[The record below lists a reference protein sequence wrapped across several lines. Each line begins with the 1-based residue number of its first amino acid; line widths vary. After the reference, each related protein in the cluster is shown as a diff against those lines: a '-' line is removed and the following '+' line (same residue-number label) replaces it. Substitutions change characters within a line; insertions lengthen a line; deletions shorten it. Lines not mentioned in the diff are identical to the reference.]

1 MRNVLTL
8 FMFIASVIL
17 TILSGF
23 SMVFEVFRPVAS
35 GPNFAV
41 SAIAFVLSAILFWV
55 IRDEVV
61 Y

>member
-1 MRNVLTL
+1 MRNILTL
-8 FMFIASVIL
+8 FMFIASFIL

-23 SMVFEVFRPVAS
+23 SMVYEVFRPVIL

-41 SAIAFVLSAILFWV
+41 AAIAFVLSAILFWV
-55 IRDEVV
+55 IRDEVA